1 MMTRTLRPE
10 MGNLSPR
17 VPRDPEH
24 ERYCPVLG
32 LPALQ
37 RDDV

>member
-24 ERYCPVLG
+24 ERYCPELE
-32 LPALQ
+32 LSLIHI
-37 RDDV
+37 